1 MATVEPLPDV
11 PSFED
16 RPNPPNKSMSHSDF
30 AQVLFHNVAD
40 SYVPGV
46 DIPCRYTLTS
56 LMTPRSRDWVG
67 LFKAQLLLR
76 HTYAGGVAC
85 AMFFV
90 CARMMLHVAAGEE
103 RCRSSDVPTANHRW
117 RAVPPEFRNK
127 WRQAKSG
134 GAAPVRHW
142 IGWSSP
148 RNYTTF
154 AWSPLPAETEEGKD
168 RENCVVFKAYYLPSD
183 DGEFYQFCYVTSSGE
198 VRGASTPFQSVK
210 LVPGRSWVRTPA
222 QDQGFLSV
230 SAARLHIWNRT
241 RALAF
246 KPRRSIDYVEVPDE
260 SGEMLVIKERTTV
273 LEENLQ
279 KALADKE
286 ALLNDKETLEEKV
299 RSLQR
304 NIQELEGTVAQETE
318 KRETVEKEYKDCQD
332 KLASEQQHSQEQK
345 QSADKATNELGL
357 MRVMLEDVNR
367 KLVEKATEI
376 EKLRSEIR
384 AVRVERDQLSV
395 KLRNEQEEK
404 ELFKSHFTASELENK
419 ERSREIRELKN
430 LVREK
435 EFSIEKF
442 KLEVTKL
449 NQNIK
454 EGNKKLQRQES
465 ISQADKEHMKG
476 LEERL
481 RNTEDKLAAA
491 EQSKLLLAEELSTV
505 SDVRHKAHSDLE
517 TAVQQVDTLKMR
529 LKKAEENFAKKEKDL
544 LDEMSV
550 LRGGLDEILQ
560 DKDKIEAELQQYK
573 EEVATTS
580 ESTQTSE
587 AKPKAVKEDQA
598 LFFLETAH
606 QNLEER
612 YKDLQK
618 DALAPRYVI
627 SLWASCSRTRE
638 SLVQSE
644 DDLKHQ
650 VDDLKVRLEMGAE
663 AYREKYRECHKLEK
677 TIKKLGGGKVKREKS
692 SSTEPTIKVTKE
704 EFTEEVTK
712 ETREE
717 ETTVEPK
724 QTRVEETVNVSQ
736 SEPDEADKSSP
747 EFDMTELQTQLTD
760 LHHELQN
767 RYVKVRKYKQLY
779 MEERQ
784 RNLDLVQE
792 QQDKVV
798 TLERQL
804 QEERRQRQ
812 EEKATYDN
820 NIQRWSQKLDHLRER
835 IRVQTDHVEDMK
847 AYRTSLEDRVEEL
860 QSQVEEYKQY
870 KDAWEDPILDG
881 EETEPLLPASS
892 PRPEDDDPSQDLPP
906 PPDFPPL
913 RYPNPY
919 LSQSVQ
925 EHLEYPHPSPV
936 YPKTC
941 AEYPQYPE
949 PAPPPAEA
957 VPIPVFNRQYKGTL
971 WTEKGTDGAEGWT
984 LVQKPAARDYS
995 EFSTPPS
1002 SPEPS
1007 IDPTPPLT
1015 PLPPPL
1021 MPTPTAEAKL
1031 AAIKAVNMSCSS
1043 SSNSSNG
1050 SCEDLTNQEPSSF
1063 DDLAN
1068 GNTEAET
1075 TANETEAAEVAAPI
1089 QQEVPQMRRGTQRE
1103 VCGEEKHH
1111 VNRPASRAARAAHFR
1126 ITEEVNRSNWT
1137 SVETRCLIGLWNC
1150 DRIQSKMETF
1160 RKKEAFGDIAEGMK
1174 QEGYNRTSK
1183 QVQKKIRDLK
1193 YSYRRI
1199 RDSNSRSGRLEFT
1212 T

>member
-1 MATVEPLPDV
+1 MATAEPLRDV

-46 DIPCRYTLTS
+46 DIPCRYTLTP

-67 LFKAQLLLR
+67 LFK
-76 HTYAGGVAC
+76 
-85 AMFFV
+85 
-90 CARMMLHVAAGEE
+90 
-103 RCRSSDVPTANHRW
+103 
-117 RAVPPEFRNK
+117 
-127 WRQAKSG
+127 
-134 GAAPVRHW
+134 

-168 RENCVVFKAYYLPSD
+168 RENCVVFKAYYLPND

-198 VRGASTPFQSVK
+198 VRGASTPFQ
-210 LVPGRSWVRTPA
+210 
-222 QDQGFLSV
+222 
-230 SAARLHIWNRT
+230 
-241 RALAF
+241 F

-260 SGEMLVIKERTTV
+260 TGEMLVIKERTTV

-286 ALLNDKETLEEKV
+286 ALLNEKESFEEKV
-299 RSLQR
+299 HTLQR
-304 NIQELEGTVAQETE
+304 NIQELEGTVAEESE
-318 KRETVEKEYKDCQD
+318 KRETVEKEYKECQE
-332 KLASEQQHSQEQK
+332 KLATEQQLSQEHK
-345 QSADKATNELGL
+345 QAADKSTNELGL

-442 KLEVTKL
+442 KLEVAKL
-449 NQNIK
+449 NQNVK
-454 EGNKKLQRQES
+454 EGSKKLLRQES
-465 ISQADKEHMKG
+465 ISLADKEHMKG

-505 SDVRHKAHSDLE
+505 SDVRHKVHSDLE
-517 TAVQQVDTLKMR
+517 TAVSQADSLKMR
-529 LKKAEENFAKKEKDL
+529 LKKAEETFAKKEKDL

-560 DKDKIEAELQQYK
+560 DKDKIEAELKKYK

-587 AKPKAVKEDQA
+587 GKPKAVKEDQA

-606 QNLEER
+606 HNLEER

-618 DALAPRYVI
+618 EYEQLQREKLEI
-627 SLWASCSRTRE
+627 EREKE

-677 TIKKLGGGKVKREKS
+677 TIKKLSGGKVKRERS
-692 SSTEPTIKVTKE
+692 SSTDSTIKVTKE
-704 EFTEEVTK
+704 EVTEEVAK
-712 ETREE
+712 ETKVE
-717 ETTVEPK
+717 ETTAEPK
-724 QTRVEETVNVSQ
+724 QTRVEETVNVTQ
-736 SEPDEADKSSP
+736 SEPCADEAEKSSP

-792 QQDKVV
+792 QQEKVV
-798 TLERQL
+798 TLEKQL
-804 QEERRQRQ
+804 EEERRQRR
-812 EEKATYDN
+812 EEKSTYDA

-835 IRVQTDHVEDMK
+835 IRYQTEHVEDMK
-847 AYRTSLEDRVEEL
+847 TYRRSLEDRVEEL

-892 PRPEDDDPSQDLPP
+892 PRPEDDDPSQDLPT

-925 EHLEYPHPSPV
+925 ESLEYPHPSPV

-957 VPIPVFNRQYKGTL
+957 VPIPTFNRQYKGTL

-1050 SCEDLTNQEPSSF
+1050 SCEDLTNQEPRSF

-1068 GNTEAET
+1068 GNTEAEVS
-1075 TANETEAAEVAAPI
+1075 ANEAEAAEVAAPI
-1089 QQEVPQMRRGTQRE
+1089 QQEPEGGCEERWMLEQRQRE
-1103 VCGEEKHH
+1103 EEEEGENAVARTQSSIPESASHEDEYGPRTNIEDYPQCPVCEVYFPPGCNEATYDLH
-1111 VNRPASRAARAAHFR
+1111 VQSHYGHICPMCNNFFDDNTSEDAFIVHVQSHF
-1126 ITEEVNRSNWT
+1126 
-1137 SVETRCLIGLWNC
+1137 
-1150 DRIQSKMETF
+1150 DH
-1160 RKKEAFGDIAEGMK
+1160 EG
-1174 QEGYNRTSK
+1174 
-1183 QVQKKIRDLK
+1183 
-1193 YSYRRI
+1193 
-1199 RDSNSRSGRLEFT
+1199 
-1212 T
+1212 

>member
-67 LFKAQLLLR
+67 LFK
-76 HTYAGGVAC
+76 
-85 AMFFV
+85 
-90 CARMMLHVAAGEE
+90 
-103 RCRSSDVPTANHRW
+103 
-117 RAVPPEFRNK
+117 
-127 WRQAKSG
+127 
-134 GAAPVRHW
+134 

-198 VRGASTPFQSVK
+198 VRGASTPFQ
-210 LVPGRSWVRTPA
+210 
-222 QDQGFLSV
+222 
-230 SAARLHIWNRT
+230 
-241 RALAF
+241 F

-304 NIQELEGTVAQETE
+304 NIQELEGTVAEETE

-573 EEVATTS
+573 EEVATAS

-618 DALAPRYVI
+618 EYEQLQREKLEI
-627 SLWASCSRTRE
+627 EREKE

-717 ETTVEPK
+717 ETTAEPK

-847 AYRTSLEDRVEEL
+847 AYRRSLEDRVEEL

-892 PRPEDDDPSQDLPP
+892 PRPEEDDPSQDLPP

-984 LVQKPAARDYS
+984 LV
-995 EFSTPPS
+995 S
-1002 SPEPS
+1002 S
-1007 IDPTPPLT
+1007 
-1015 PLPPPL
+1015 
-1021 MPTPTAEAKL
+1021 AEAKL

-1089 QQEVPQMRRGTQRE
+1089 QQLI
-1103 VCGEEKHH
+1103 EELISHWSQLIAPMGWCP
-1111 VNRPASRAARAAHFR
+1111 NRLAAP
-1126 ITEEVNRSNWT
+1126 
-1137 SVETRCLIGLWNC
+1137 
-1150 DRIQSKMETF
+1150 
-1160 RKKEAFGDIAEGMK
+1160 
-1174 QEGYNRTSK
+1174 
-1183 QVQKKIRDLK
+1183 
-1193 YSYRRI
+1193 
-1199 RDSNSRSGRLEFT
+1199 SRSIGICVAIGHPLASNHEDEHGPRTHIEDYPQCPVCEVYFPPGCNEATYDLHVQSHYGRICPMCNNFFDDNTSEAGFIDHVQSHFDHEG
-1212 T
+1212 